1 MTLHRHSGA
10 CHCGNIQI
18 EIHSTRLLGEIQP
31 RSCDCSFCSKHGAI
45 YVSDPKGKLAITVRD
60 RSKLNTYRQG
70 SASAEFLMCAKC
82 GVLAAVVYAEG
93 ERLYATVNGKALENS
108 EALGEEVRVSPWKLG
123 ADEKKARWKDI
134 WFANVSIV

>member
-18 EIHSTRLLGEIQP
+18 EFQSTRLLGEFQP

-45 YVSDPKGKLAITVRD
+45 YVSDPKGKLVITVRD
-60 RSKLNTYRQG
+60 RGQLNTYRQG

-93 ERLYATVNGKALENS
+93 ERLYATVNGKAIENS
-108 EALGEEVRVSPWKLG
+108 EALGEEIRVSPWKLG
-123 ADEKKARWKDI
+123 ADEKKGRWKDT
-134 WFANVSIV
+134 WFADVTIV